1 MSFTEAIQSCLKN
14 YVGFKGR
21 APKSEYN
28 YWMLFTIILTVIAVI
43 LDPQPDYPRDSVLAN
58 VVNLALF
65 FPSISVL
72 VRRLHDQNKSG
83 WHWLW
88 TLTIVGNIPLIYWLI
103 FKVGDSGSNNY
114 GVDALVDFSKINS

>member
-21 APKSEYN
+21 ASRSEYN
-28 YWMLFTIILTVIAVI
+28 YWMLFTLILTVIAVI

-88 TLTIVGNIPLIYWLI
+88 TLTIVGNIPLIYWLS

-114 GVDALVDFSKINS
+114 GVNRVVDFTNVKS